1 MGLKKEKVVI
11 SRRARRSIREIYEY
25 IKDREKS
32 KEKAH
37 YVRKSILAKC
47 LGLKDFSGFSQE
59 SYLEEYPDYMTQGES
74 IEELK
79 ENLKD
84 ILADATTGHIP
95 GIRKV
100 AELQI
105 A

>member
-1 MGLKKEKVVI
+1 MKTVKFT
-11 SRRARRSIREIYEY
+11 YWQ
-25 IKDREKS
+25 DDNMW
-32 KEKAH
+32 
-37 YVRKSILAKC
+37 
-47 LGLKDFSGFSQE
+47 LG
-59 SYLEEYPDYMTQGES
+59 YLEEYPDYMTQGES